1 MNEALGV
8 VDAFEAKILDA
19 KRIPFSGRI
28 VLDEKQCLQLIDKLR
43 YLLQNTEERVA
54 RQVIDSTRDD
64 STESL
69 SAEDEVDEA
78 QRLMR
83 EAESKS
89 HDVKRGANDYADNV
103 LARLQLL
110 VTQLQKNLVGLERN
124 IENGRGLIDEV
135 RSESGKE
142 KTAKEKEEQLNE
154 TR

>member
-43 YLLQNTEERVA
+43 YLLQNAEDSVA

-64 STESL
+64 STDSL
-69 SAEDEVDEA
+69 SAEDELDEA

-110 VTQLQKNLVGLERN
+110 VTQLQKNH
-124 IENGRGLIDEV
+124 
-135 RSESGKE
+135 
-142 KTAKEKEEQLNE
+142 
-154 TR
+154 